1 MFFFFHKIACMRYKK
16 NVILRLQSQGK
27 IIEDK
32 DQIKGIINEYFKNIF
47 NFKVD
52 QRWPGSTPDD
62 LNQWKGLANKL
73 VDITK
78 LFF

>member
-1 MFFFFHKIACMRYKK
+1 MFFFPHKIACMRYKK

-27 IIEDK
+27 ILEDK

-52 QRWPGSTPDD
+52 QR
-62 LNQWKGLANKL
+62 
-73 VDITK
+73 
-78 LFF
+78 